1 MTSFSDQ
8 PRRNCTDPTD
18 TAICCSLEPVD
29 LNGIMWKGGSLNSSV
44 FDLVAPDPLEQ
55 AGGWR
60 GVFFPP
66 KIAKLVNITFYD
78 YKKLGFMVDIA

>member
-1 MTSFSDQ
+1 MSIFPRLVVTSFSDQ

-44 FDLVAPDPLEQ
+44 FDLVAPVWWLPIL
-55 AGGWR
+55 WS
-60 GVFFPP
+60 
-66 KIAKLVNITFYD
+66 
-78 YKKLGFMVDIA
+78 KLGDGEGCFSPQDS